1 MKKDVELGRNI
12 KQIPKSIT
20 FVQQVLEQRGFC
32 ITGFISNKILAE
44 FFFILD
50 VCIKITQVEEY

>member
-44 FFFILD
+44 FFFIVD